1 MNVILAPI
9 EPDLVGWEC
18 TQGRDTSGHSGD
30 ISKKNFESNREWDV
44 KMLSHSLAGS
54 EWNVS
59 NPLIPRILVT
69 WHPRV
74 ASGVYLVVFV
84 NTEGESLAR

>member
-1 MNVILAPI
+1 MGWSVRKAVTP
-9 EPDLVGWEC
+9 LV
-18 TQGRDTSGHSGD
+18 TAATFRKN
-30 ISKKNFESNREWDV
+30 ISELNREWDV
-44 KMLSHSLAGS
+44 KMLSRSLAGS
-54 EWNVS
+54 EWIVRI
-59 NPLIPRILVT
+59 PLIPRILVT

>member
-1 MNVILAPI
+1 M
-9 EPDLVGWEC
+9 LV
-18 TQGRDTSGHSGD
+18 TPLVTAATFRKK
-30 ISKKNFESNREWDV
+30 ISKWSRDSDV
-44 KMLSHSLAGS
+44 KRHSRSLAGS
-54 EWNVS
+54 EWIVRI
-59 NPLIPRILVT
+59 PLIPRILVT